1 MEFLKALFKIISS
14 KKITHT
20 LLNVMI
26 VLVILL
32 LIIATGDLWYGVL
45 SAIWLVSKPF
55 IVGFTIAFVLNPLI
69 NYIEKY
75 VTKRSIAVTMVYLA
89 AFAILTLLISLS
101 VPMIYESISEMFP
114 AFYSGLGEIGVFV
127 KENFNYDI
135 SSLMRHIQNIVN
147 AFFKDSVVLDT
158 TIDVLNQVMIN
169 VTNFLIYI
177 ILAIYMSSNFKNIR
191 SHIRNITY
199 RIDKTL
205 PIYLREID
213 SSLVQY
219 VKAFFIGAIA
229 QAITTMLM
237 YLAIGH
243 PNWLILGFV
252 SGASSII
259 PYVGPIVANCLGLI
273 TSLGMGTTTIVIL
286 FILIFIQSTIMSYVI
301 TPRIYSSRID
311 LSIMWVLFGILSG
324 SSLFGIWGMV
334 IAMPLLVSAKITF
347 QVYKENHQNEKL
359 ME

>member
-1 MEFLKALFKIISS
+1 
-14 KKITHT
+14 
-20 LLNVMI
+20 
-26 VLVILL
+26 
-32 LIIATGDLWYGVL
+32 
-45 SAIWLVSKPF
+45 
-55 IVGFTIAFVLNPLI
+55 
-69 NYIEKY
+69 
-75 VTKRSIAVTMVYLA
+75 
-89 AFAILTLLISLS
+89 
-101 VPMIYESISEMFP
+101 
-114 AFYSGLGEIGVFV
+114 
-127 KENFNYDI
+127 
-135 SSLMRHIQNIVN
+135 
-147 AFFKDSVVLDT
+147 
-158 TIDVLNQVMIN
+158 
-169 VTNFLIYI
+169 
-177 ILAIYMSSNFKNIR
+177 
-191 SHIRNITY
+191 
-199 RIDKTL
+199 
-205 PIYLREID
+205 
-213 SSLVQY
+213 
-219 VKAFFIGAIA
+219 
-229 QAITTMLM
+229 MLM

-324 SSLFGIWGMV
+324 SSLFGIWGIV